1 MATTL
6 YQSDIPYL
14 KLLFRGK
21 VRDIYDLGDEL
32 LLVATDRLSA
42 FDVVFPN
49 PIPGKGEILTQVS
62 LFWFEKM
69 KKIIPNHI
77 SERPA
82 DELFKTKDEVTL
94 YAKRSMR
101 VKKTKPLAIEAVVRG
116 YLAGSGWN
124 DYQKTGKVCGIA
136 LPQGFKESQKLPEP
150 IFTPATK
157 APQGQHDEN
166 ISFDEACRVVGKET
180 AEKVREVSL
189 KIYIEGTTYAE
200 SRGLI
205 LADTKFEFGHLEG
218 KLILIDEV
226 LTPDSSRFWPKDQYQ
241 VGISPPSFDKQF
253 VRDYLLKIGWNKKP
267 PAPELPKEI
276 VEKTSEKYHEALK
289 RLTSG

>member
-94 YAKRSMR
+94 YANRSMR

>member
-1 MATTL
+1 MSSIL
-6 YQSDIPYL
+6 YQSQLPHL

-21 VRDIYDLGDEL
+21 VRDIYDLDNEL
-32 LLVATDRLSA
+32 LLIATDRLSA

-69 KKIIPNHI
+69 KKIIPHHLSSRPL
-77 SERPA
+77 SEI
-82 DELFKTKDEVTL
+82 FKTKEEMEL
-94 YAKRSMR
+94 YGKRSLL

-124 DYQKTGKVCGIA
+124 DYQKTGKVCGIS
-136 LPQGFKESQKLPEP
+136 LPTGLKESQKLPEP

-157 APQGQHDEN
+157 APQGEHDEN
-166 ISFDEACRVVGKET
+166 ISFERAYEIVGKDT
-180 AEKVREVSL
+180 AEKVKKISL
-189 KIYIEGTTYAE
+189 QIYSEGSTFAE

-205 LADTKFEFGHLEG
+205 LADTKFEFGFLNKE
-218 KLILIDEV
+218 LILIDEV
-226 LTPDSSRFWPKDQYQ
+226 LTPDSSRFWPKDQYRL
-241 VGISPPSFDKQF
+241 GLSPPSFDKQF

-267 PAPELPKEI
+267 PAPELPQEI
-276 VEKTSEKYHEALK
+276 VAKTSEKYYEAFK
-289 RLTSG
+289 RLVG

>member
-1 MATTL
+1 
-6 YQSDIPYL
+6 
-14 KLLFRGK
+14 
-21 VRDIYDLGDEL
+21 
-32 LLVATDRLSA
+32 
-42 FDVVFPN
+42 
-49 PIPGKGEILTQVS
+49 
-62 LFWFEKM
+62 M